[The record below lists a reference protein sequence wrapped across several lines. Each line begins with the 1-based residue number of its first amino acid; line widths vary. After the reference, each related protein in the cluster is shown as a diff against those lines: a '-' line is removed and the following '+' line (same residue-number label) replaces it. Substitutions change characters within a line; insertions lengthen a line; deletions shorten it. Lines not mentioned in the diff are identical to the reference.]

1 MPWALLF
8 GFLGNLPGLVGDFYK
23 KKQEIEDKKLDNQLA
38 IQLENTKLAAQVAQS
53 QFELNKTIVDSTGT
67 YFKYFTFCIW
77 FGPFV
82 IGSYSKAYGQQIF
95 QNWAGMPEWYVNSI
109 IAIMFTIWGIQVSAP
124 AVANIFSSLADFFK
138 DRRQDKI
145 KLTAVKTV
153 ALNEKVFADN
163 LRQNLFPEGMTQKQW
178 DAILNAAKQAEQ

>member
-1 MPWALLF
+1 MPWALIF
-8 GFLGNLPGLVGDFYK
+8 GFLGNLPGVLGGYFK

-53 QFELNKTIVDSTGT
+53 QFELNKTIVAATGS

-82 IGSYSKAYGQQIF
+82 IGSYSKKYGADIF
-95 QNWAGMPEWYVNSI
+95 ANWASMPEWYVNSI

-138 DRRQDKI
+138 DKRQDKI
-145 KLTAVKTV
+145 KLTV
-153 ALNEKVFADN
+153 AKAGLNEKVLADQ
-163 LRQNLFPEGMTQKQW
+163 LRANLFTKGMTQEQW
-178 DAILNAAKQAEQ
+178 EAILKSTKNSIE